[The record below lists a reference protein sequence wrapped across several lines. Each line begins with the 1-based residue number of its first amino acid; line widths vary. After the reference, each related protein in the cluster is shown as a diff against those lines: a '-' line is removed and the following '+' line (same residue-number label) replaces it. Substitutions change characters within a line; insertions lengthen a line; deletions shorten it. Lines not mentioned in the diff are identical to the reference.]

1 MAHIFYKMTISVC
14 RASEE
19 DLQPVLI
26 CCEAQQWE
34 AGVKHSG
41 RREDKSGFRKESAG
55 EIKTAGER

>member
-1 MAHIFYKMTISVC
+1 MAHIFYKMTIGVC

-19 DLQPVLI
+19 DPHVLI

-34 AGVKHSG
+34 AGVKQSG
-41 RREDKSGFRKESAG
+41 RRVDKSGFRKESAG